1 MINFKFENM
10 ICGDQS
16 STFIIA
22 FIKINKNEKA
32 RLSKNFFSKGV
43 TVMIDIKKIA
53 AKGED
58 SKNQFKEDIKNAD
71 SLAAEMVAFANS
83 EGGTIYIGIA
93 DDCSIPGLDKKD
105 AVRINQLIS
114 NSASQHIRSPLTVST
129 ENILLD
135 NDKIVIAVKI
145 PKGIDKPYFDKNGVI
160 WLKTGPDK
168 RRVNSKEELRRLFQS
183 VDLLHAD
190 EIPTKAGIDK
200 IDKLSFRSFLKKIY
214 KTDLPENN
222 EEILTLLK
230 NMNLATE
237 EGTLNLAGVL
247 LFTEN
252 PQWIKPEFTV
262 KAVTYPG
269 KDISVSEYLDSEDFF
284 GPLKKLFDDSL
295 AFIMRNL
302 KKIQA
307 GRSVNS
313 TGVSEIP
320 EIVFEEILVNALIH
334 RDYFISAGIRIFIFD
349 DRIEVI
355 SPGHLPNHLTIEK
368 IKAGN
373 SNIRNPILASFTAK
387 NLLPYRGLGSGI
399 RRALEEWSEIEFVDD
414 RAGCTFKAVIHRKT
428 DIASLKSGKVGDKFD
443 LKVHNGAGDASL
455 NASLTDL
462 QVQILKYIKNDPEI
476 SYNDMAKRL
485 EKDRTT
491 IMRNIQKLKEKKI
504 IIRVGSKKTGYWK
517 INE

>member
-1 MINFKFENM
+1 M
-10 ICGDQS
+10 Q
-16 STFIIA
+16 T
-22 FIKINKNEKA
+22 
-32 RLSKNFFSKGV
+32 
-43 TVMIDIKKIA
+43 
-53 AKGED
+53 
-58 SKNQFKEDIKNAD
+58 QKEG
-71 SLAAEMVAFANS
+71 L
-83 EGGTIYIGIA
+83 YIGIA

-114 NSASQHIRSPLTVST
+114 NSASQHIRSPLTVSS
-129 ENILLD
+129 ENILID

-145 PKGIDKPYFDKNGVI
+145 LKGIDKPYFDKNGVI
-160 WLKTGPDK
+160 WLKTGSDK

-200 IDKLSFRSFLKKIY
+200 LDKLSFRSFLKKIY
-214 KTDLPENN
+214 KMDLPENN

-237 EGTLNLAGVL
+237 DGTLNLAGVL

-252 PQWIKPEFTV
+252 PRWIKPEFTV

-284 GPLKKLFDDSL
+284 GPLKKLCDDSL

-349 DRIEVI
+349 DRIEII
-355 SPGHLPNHLTIEK
+355 SPGTFLI
-368 IKAGN
+368 
-373 SNIRNPILASFTAK
+373 ILQ
-387 NLLPYRGLGSGI
+387 
-399 RRALEEWSEIEFVDD
+399 
-414 RAGCTFKAVIHRKT
+414 
-428 DIASLKSGKVGDKFD
+428 LKK
-443 LKVHNGAGDASL
+443 
-455 NASLTDL
+455 
-462 QVQILKYIKNDPEI
+462 
-476 SYNDMAKRL
+476 
-485 EKDRTT
+485 
-491 IMRNIQKLKEKKI
+491 
-504 IIRVGSKKTGYWK
+504 
-517 INE
+517 